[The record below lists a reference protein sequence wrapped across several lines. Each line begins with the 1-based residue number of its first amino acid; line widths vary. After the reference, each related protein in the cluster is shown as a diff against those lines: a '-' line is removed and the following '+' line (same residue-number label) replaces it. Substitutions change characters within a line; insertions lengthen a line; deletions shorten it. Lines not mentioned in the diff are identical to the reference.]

1 MKCIKAKGVTVIVYE
16 PTLSDSTTFFGSEV
30 NNLDLF
36 KKRSSAIIANRYD
49 AELDDVNGKV
59 YTRDVYRRDW

>member
-16 PTLSDSTTFFGSEV
+16 PTLSDSATFFGSEVV

-36 KKRSSAIIANRYD
+36 KKRSSAIIANRNNTLYFCRFYI
-49 AELDDVNGKV
+49 V
-59 YTRDVYRRDW
+59 